1 MRKVGGV
8 KAITLNQVNP
18 AQPLD
23 SPATF
28 ARFVGVTPQ
37 CVRNWCRAGII
48 PLKIKAGRIVRFE
61 RETALAAL
69 ENRDET
75 GRARA

>member
-1 MRKVGGV
+1 MQTASLNKNKVD
-8 KAITLNQVNP
+8 P

-37 CVRNWCRAGII
+37 CVRNWCRDGII
-48 PLKIKAGRIVRFE
+48 PLKIKAGRVVRFE
-61 RETALAAL
+61 RAAAIEAL
-69 ENRDET
+69 
-75 GRARA
+75 GGKVSQ